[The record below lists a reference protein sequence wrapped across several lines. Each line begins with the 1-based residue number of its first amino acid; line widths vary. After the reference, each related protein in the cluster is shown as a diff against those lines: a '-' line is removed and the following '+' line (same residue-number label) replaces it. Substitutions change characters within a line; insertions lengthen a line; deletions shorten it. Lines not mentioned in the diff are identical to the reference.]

1 MPVKTG
7 AGRVALL
14 AAGVA
19 LAVGGC
25 SPDTADRDGPSGTA
39 ASTSRSTASKS
50 VEPSRAL
57 VRWTGRMCK
66 VTDLFQTVKTNGAKG
81 IEEITDPPE
90 DALIGIEFTAMGYL
104 WDTSSSLDEIAKGLD
119 DVRPSGITAAD
130 RLHDSLVKEVE
141 RVRPKVAELTDSSA
155 HTSPAEDSVD
165 RAERVGAL
173 IASLKMP
180 EPDLPAVVAEEPEL
194 SAAYRIAPECAPPKP
209 LPAAADGTDAG
220 ACKDGTCEILVTK
233 RAHLVVGGWKLRV
246 SLTETKVTVRNNDP
260 GGAVGEITLA
270 TGGSGTFG
278 EGDGDE
284 LTVRAIAVDKDG
296 AVLKF
301 RLRGRP

>member
-7 AGRVALL
+7 VGRVALL
-14 AAGVA
+14 AAGVT

-25 SPDTADRDGPSGTA
+25 SSDTADRDRPTGTA
-39 ASTSRSTASKS
+39 ASTSKS
-50 VEPSRAL
+50 DEPNRAL

-66 VTDLFQTVKTNGAKG
+66 ATEILRTVKTSSAEG
-81 IEEITDPPE
+81 IEEITNPPE
-90 DALIGIEFTAMGYL
+90 DALLGIEFTAMGYL
-104 WDTSSSLDEIAKGLD
+104 RETSSSLDEIAKGLD
-119 DVRPSGITAAD
+119 DVRTSGITAAD
-130 RLHDSLVKEVE
+130 RLHGSLVKEVE
-141 RVRPKVAELTDSSA
+141 RVRPKVAELTGSGL
-155 HTSPAEDSVD
+155 HTSPAGDAVD
-165 RAERVGAL
+165 RAARVGAL

-180 EPDLPAVVAEEPEL
+180 EPGLPAVVAEDPGL

-233 RAHLVVGGWKLRV
+233 RADLRVGGWRLRV
-246 SLTETKVTVRNNDP
+246 SPTQTKVTVRNDDP
-260 GGAVGEITLA
+260 AGAVGEIMLA

-284 LTVRAIAVDKDG
+284 LTVKAVAVNKDG

-301 RLRGRP
+301 RSWGRP